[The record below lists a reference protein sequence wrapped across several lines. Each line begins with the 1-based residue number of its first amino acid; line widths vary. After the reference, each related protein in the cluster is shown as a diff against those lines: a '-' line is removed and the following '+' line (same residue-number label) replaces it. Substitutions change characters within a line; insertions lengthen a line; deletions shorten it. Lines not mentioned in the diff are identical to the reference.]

1 MYPLMALKFIPK
13 LSAPSMFF
21 VMVVLAMT
29 TFPAIQATHE
39 FKETLLSFYAHDF
52 LSGANIT
59 DVAFAGIPGK
69 IWNYDQ
75 FATVYAE
82 DAPLTEGI
90 DLKSASVG
98 RIQGMFMV
106 SSLDGRNAYD
116 MLSIV
121 FTNKK
126 YNGSTLQIQG
136 IDKQFEQ
143 YRELSVVSG
152 TGQFRFVQGYITY
165 KTVFV
170 DLPNAYFVTQCN
182 VTVKHY

>member
-1 MYPLMALKFIPK
+1 MALKFIPK

-39 FKETLLSFYAHDF
+39 FKETHLSFYAHDF
-52 LSGANIT
+52 LSGPNIT
-59 DVAFAGIPGK
+59 DVAFA
-69 IWNYDQ
+69 
-75 FATVYAE
+75 
-82 DAPLTEGI
+82 

-152 TGQFRFVQGYITY
+152 AGNFRFVQGYITY

-182 VTVKHY
+182 VTVRHY

>member
-1 MYPLMALKFIPK
+1 
-13 LSAPSMFF
+13 
-21 VMVVLAMT
+21 MVVLAMT

-90 DLKSASVG
+90 DPKSASVG